1 MEDEDFIVGAK
12 KVNKNIKFF
21 LINLVQISMTLN
33 NVSRALNNISS
44 MNLI

>member
-33 NVSRALNNISS
+33 NVFKALNSISLT
-44 MNLI
+44 NLI